1 MQIDLDSEE
10 RHWLRYA
17 LLTTI
22 AALPDDRTQLKPLYT
37 GILEKLSQADAPEI
51 SENLAY
57 PIAPP
62 RIFLLDSHQAGDYR
76 T

>member
-10 RHWLRYA
+10 LHWLRYA

-22 AALPDDRTQLKPLYT
+22 APLPADRTQLKTLYS
-37 GILEKLSQADAPEI
+37 GILEKLGQADAPEI
-51 SENLAY
+51 SENLAD

-62 RIFLLDSHQAGDYR
+62 RIFLLDRSQAGDYR
-76 T
+76 A